1 MLVSGG
7 EPGPHFEQRPWGLIM
22 WFRRGVS
29 ALILTGIFAGPVA
42 NADTAGV
49 TDVSVDLSPLA
60 AVLKTEAK
68 GMQSVS
74 ANTLNQLT
82 SEPEPDVR
90 ALTGY
95 TKSSLASMKPA
106 TGGKQWQCMAEA
118 LYFEA
123 RGEAVLGQFAVAEVI
138 MNRVKSSRYPDTVC
152 GVIRQGTG
160 QRHRCQFSF
169 YCDGRAEV
177 INEPRAYE
185 QVGKVARLAMDGDV
199 PTLTRGA
206 THYHTR
212 AVSPNWSKVF
222 EKTATIG
229 YHHFYIEHLRLVRR

>member
-1 MLVSGG
+1 MHPIVRTVLQRLLLGLFTLFVVSLIIFSSIEML
-7 EPGPHFEQRPWGLIM
+7 PGDF
-22 WFRRGVS
+22 
-29 ALILTGIFAGPVA
+29 
-42 NADTAGV
+42 
-49 TDVSVDLSPLA
+49 
-60 AVLKTEAK
+60 
-68 GMQSVS
+68 
-74 ANTLNQLT
+74 
-82 SEPEPDVR
+82 
-90 ALTGY
+90 
-95 TKSSLASMKPA
+95 
-106 TGGKQWQCMAEA
+106 
-118 LYFEA
+118 
-123 RGEAVLGQFAVAEVI
+123 GEAVLGQFAVAEVI